1 MGLANLTTQTQKA
14 PQGYAESQSEQ
25 SDASSYD
32 SMHSDLDDD
41 DEVVDDD
48 DDDDDEFG
56 VKKSKKKKVSKKT
69 GASKASNGKK
79 RGESRPYRSP
89 R

>member
-1 MGLANLTTQTQKA
+1 MTQKA

-41 DEVVDDD
+41 DVVDDDD

-56 VKKSKKKKVSKKT
+56 VRKSKKKKASKK
-69 GASKASNGKK
+69 ASAPKAVNGKK
-79 RGESRPYRSP
+79 RGRFGLIAIG
-89 R
+89 